1 MSVASPAPSG
11 LFGDAGYVQSSTFAL
26 LDFRVS
32 VHSDDPDVIE
42 LVELLYG
49 ETRVAAD
56 ADHVLALGVTPVDG
70 RPGCFASLD
79 GSVVVRTPAPSI
91 AFTNLVFEAN
101 QQAIASVADA
111 VRLHAAAVAVGDRAV
126 VLPGAMGAGK
136 STLAAALTRRGAGYL
151 TDEVVAFALDSGSVR
166 PYAKPISLGVPPD
179 TLEVPW
185 VPSGVARR
193 YLGASGLVPP
203 ATMGTSVARAVPVAA
218 VVLPRYVSG
227 APTTVER
234 LDRAEA
240 LTAVAAQAFGLD
252 RPGTLGRL
260 AGLLEGVSVH
270 RLVSGDLRA
279 AADAVQA
286 IIEAAAA

>member
-1 MSVASPAPSG
+1 MSVAQFAPSG
-11 LFGDAGYVQSSTFAL
+11 PFRDAGYVRSSTFAL
-26 LDFRVS
+26 LDFTVA
-32 VHSDDPDVIE
+32 VHSDDPELVA

-49 ETRVAAD
+49 ETRVAAGP
-56 ADHVLALGVTPVDG
+56 DHALALGATPVDG

-79 GSVVVRTPAPSI
+79 GSVVVRTPARSI

-101 QQAIASVADA
+101 QQAIASVAGG
-111 VRLHAAAVAVGDRAV
+111 VRLHGAAVAIGDRAV

-151 TDEVVAFALDSGSVR
+151 TDEVVAFDAVTGSVR
-166 PYAKPISLGVPPD
+166 PYAKPISLGAPPE

-185 VPSGVARR
+185 APSGPARR

-203 ATMGTSVARAVPVAA
+203 ATMGTSAGAVPMGA
-218 VVLPRYVSG
+218 VVLPRYVAG
-227 APTTVER
+227 APTTVEH
-234 LDRAEA
+234 LAPAEA

-252 RPGTLGRL
+252 RAGTLGRL
-260 AGLLEGVSVH
+260 ADLLAGVSVH

-279 AADAVQA
+279 AADAVEA
-286 IIEAAAA
+286 IIGAVIL